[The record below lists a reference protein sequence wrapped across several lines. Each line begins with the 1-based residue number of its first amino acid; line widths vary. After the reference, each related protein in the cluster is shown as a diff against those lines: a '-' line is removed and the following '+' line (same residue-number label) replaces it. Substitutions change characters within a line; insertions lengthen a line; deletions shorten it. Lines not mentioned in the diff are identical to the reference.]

1 MRLKVGTNGHG
12 VKWLYAEAEV
22 VEISAFGSRGRA
34 TGTAELAIEGDE
46 IDE

>member
-12 VKWLYAEAEV
+12 VKCLYAEAEV